1 MKMESFYEELYRKS
15 QDKATELCYRIGY
28 MEESLSR
35 LRFLIEKGWVTADQF
50 NTSQLDNIVKASE
63 LSKKSYDEWQAEVK
77 AKEASR

>member
-15 QDKATELCYRIGY
+15 QEKTTELCYRIGY

-50 NTSQLDNIVKASE
+50 NTSQLDNIVNASKLAKE
-63 LSKKSYDEWQAEVK
+63 SYEEYQKSQKV
-77 AKEASR
+77 KEASR